1 MATQEKL
8 SFCRICMGACGMIVT
23 VDENDRMI
31 DIRADRDDPQTLGF
45 ACFKG
50 LRAVEAHESPN
61 RVLRPMKRMPDGS
74 LAPIELETALDE
86 IAERLRAIRAQH
98 GGEAIAGYK
107 GGGGFFTS
115 SAVVLLNSFLRG
127 LGSPKS
133 YSSATIDQS
142 AKFVTHGRLGLWP
155 PGKPPVKD
163 CDLML
168 LVGTNPMVSVNP
180 PFDVRNPVK
189 RMKEA
194 RARGMKLIVIDP
206 RRSETATFADLHL
219 QPLPGEDASVI
230 AGLHH
235 IILREGWYD
244 KAFCEAHVGDL
255 DALRRAVAPFT
266 PDYVAAR
273 ADVPAELLYR
283 AARLFTET
291 GQKSLA
297 GSSTGPDMGPFS
309 NATEHLIEALNVI
322 CGGLVQAGEP
332 IGNPGAI
339 LPRYQRKAQVTPAP
353 RWWDSG
359 PKSRIDGSGFIGDE
373 MMTGVLADEILTPG
387 DGQVRALIVHGG
399 NPASS
404 IPDQRKIVRALRS
417 LDLLVCIEPSMSV
430 TAELADYILPPFM
443 QYERPDLPF
452 WLYEYMIYQD
462 TAYTRY
468 TPAVTAPPEGSA
480 LVDDWYVFWS
490 LAKRLGTPLNYLGE
504 DLDFSATP
512 TTDELLAKTARHAPL
527 SWDELKARNRGLI
540 VDETPQL
547 AEPADPDWTGRFTV
561 MPPDVESEIRQALG
575 DDESNAEFPYRL
587 AVRRLRETFNSVGRD
602 LPTTRKRVPFNRAF
616 INPEDLAEIG
626 AETGDEVEISS
637 AMGTIIAVA
646 EADPTLR
653 RRALSVP
660 HGFGG
665 LPDSSSNR
673 GYYQDGVS
681 TNLLL
686 DDKVRETINAMP
698 RMTGIKVSLRLMR
711 HRNAIETS
719 IG

>member
-1 MATQEKL
+1 MATKEKL

-50 LRAVEAHESPN
+50 LRAVEAQNSAN

-74 LAPIELETALDE
+74 LAPIALETALDE
-86 IAERLRAIRAQH
+86 IAERLAKIKANH

-107 GGGGFFTS
+107 GGGGYFTS
-115 SAVVLLNSFLRG
+115 SAVVMLNAFLRG

-142 AKFVTHGRLGLWP
+142 AKYVTHGRLGLWP
-155 PGKPPVKD
+155 PGKPPIKR
-163 CDLML
+163 CDVML
-168 LVGTNPMVSVNP
+168 LVGTNPLVSVNP

-194 RARGMKLIVIDP
+194 RARGMKLIIIDP
-206 RRSETATFADLHL
+206 RRSETAAFADLHL

-244 KAFCEAHVGDL
+244 KAFCEAHVGNL
-255 DALRRAVAPFT
+255 DALRKAVAPFT

-273 ADVPAELLYR
+273 ADVPADQLYE
-283 AARLFTET
+283 AAKLFA
-291 GQKSLA
+291 GSGLRGLA
-297 GSSTGPDMGPFS
+297 GSSTGPDMGPYS
-309 NATEHLIEALNVI
+309 NATEHMIEALNVI
-322 CGGLVQAGEP
+322 CGNLVKEGEE
-332 IGNPGAI
+332 IANAGAI
-339 LPRYQRKAQVTPAP
+339 LPRYPRKAQVTPAP

-359 PKSRIDGSGFIGDE
+359 PKSRIDGSGYIGEE

-387 DGQVRALIVHGG
+387 EGQVHALIVHGG

-404 IPDQRKIVRALRS
+404 IPDQRKIVKALRS
-417 LDLLVCIEPSMSV
+417 LDLLVCIEPTMSV

-452 WLYEYMIYQD
+452 WLYEYMIYND
-462 TAYTRY
+462 AAYTRY
-468 TPAVTAPPEGSA
+468 TPAVSAPPEGA
-480 LVDDWYVFWS
+480 ELVDDWYVFWS
-490 LAKRLGTPLNYLGE
+490 LAKRLGAPLDYLGSPL
-504 DLDFSATP
+504 DLDSPP
-512 TTDELLAKTARHAPL
+512 TTDELLARTAQHAPV
-527 SWDELKARNRGLI
+527 SWNEIKRHERGLI
-540 VDETPQL
+540 VDDTPQY
-547 AEPADPDWTGRFTV
+547 AEPADPDWTGRFSV
-561 MPPDVESEIRQALG
+561 MPPDVAGEVAQAYAEG
-575 DDESNAEFPYRL
+575 ADDGQYPYRI

-602 LPTTRKRVPFNRAF
+602 LPTTRKRVPYNLAF
-616 INPEDLAEIG
+616 INPDDLADIG
-626 AETGDEVEISS
+626 AETGDEVEITSPS
-637 AMGTIIAVA
+637 GAIVAVA

-665 LPDSSSNR
+665 LPDSGSNR

-686 DDKVRETINAMP
+686 EDQKRETINAMP

-711 HRNAIETS
+711 QRAAE
-719 IG
+719 

>member
-50 LRAVEAHESPN
+50 LRAVEAQNSAN

-74 LAPIELETALDE
+74 LAPIALETALDE
-86 IAERLRAIRAQH
+86 IAERLGKIRTEH

-142 AKFVTHGRLGLWP
+142 AKYVTHGRLGLWP
-155 PGKPPVKD
+155 PGKPAIKNVD
-163 CDLML
+163 VML
-168 LVGTNPMVSVNP
+168 LVGTNPLVSVNP

-194 RARGMKLIVIDP
+194 RARGMKLIIIDP
-206 RRSETATFADLHL
+206 RRSETAAFADLHL

-230 AGLHH
+230 AGLNH

-244 KAFCEAHVGDL
+244 KKFCDAHVADL
-255 DALRRAVAPFT
+255 EALRKAVAPFT

-273 ADVPAELLYR
+273 ADVPIDQLYQ
-283 AARLFTET
+283 AAQLFA
-291 GQKSLA
+291 GSGARGLA

-309 NATEHLIEALNVI
+309 NATEHLIEAMNVI
-322 CGGLVQAGEP
+322 CGNLVKDGEQ
-332 IGNPGAI
+332 IANAGAI

-353 RWWDSG
+353 RWWETG
-359 PKSRIDGSGFIGDE
+359 PKSRIDGSGYIGEE
-373 MMTGVLADEILTPG
+373 MMTGVLADEILKPG
-387 DGQVRALIVHGG
+387 NGQVRALIVHGG
-399 NPASS
+399 NPASA

-452 WLYEYMIYQD
+452 WLYEYMIYND
-462 TAYTRY
+462 VAYTRY
-468 TPAVTAPPEGSA
+468 TPAVSAPPEGA
-480 LVDDWYVFWS
+480 ELVDDWFVFWS
-490 LAKRLGTPLNYLGE
+490 LAKRLGTPLDYLGTP
-504 DLDFSATP
+504 LDMTAPP
-512 TTDELLAKTARHAPL
+512 TTDALLARTAQHAPV
-527 SWDELKARNRGLI
+527 SWDEIKRHDRGLV
-540 VDETPQL
+540 VDDTPQF
-547 AEPADPDWTGRFTV
+547 AEPADPDWSGRFTV
-561 MPPDVESEIRQALG
+561 MPADVETEIGLALADG
-575 DDESNAEFPYRL
+575 ADDEKYPYRL

-602 LPTTRKRVPFNRAF
+602 LPTTRKRVPFNLAF
-616 INPEDLAEIG
+616 INPDDLAEIG
-626 AETGDEVEISS
+626 AETGDEVEITSP
-637 AMGTIIAVA
+637 AGAIVAVA

-665 LPDSSSNR
+665 LPDASSNR
-673 GYYQDGVS
+673 GYYEDGVS

-686 DDKVRETINAMP
+686 EDQTRETINAMP
-698 RMTGIKVSLRLMR
+698 RMTGIKVGLRLMR
-711 HRNAIETS
+711 HRRTEQAAA
-719 IG
+719 G